1 MPLVTGERALHKTQ
15 IGVEITHGTGVSP
28 TVILDAESGAIID
41 LDRSP
46 ASPDLDF
53 SSLAREQP
61 GYGSFGVRH
70 ATMPEKGVVTFNT
83 IMYRLRHGIAGSV
96 TPTGA
101 GPYVWVYGADNSSDT
116 VQSATI
122 EEGDTIQAY
131 RMTFGLVSNY
141 HFFFSDLAAPGNS
154 PWNFECTWMGADKQP
169 VTFAGGAS
177 ALASSGYAM
186 GHLTRAYIGS
196 TATAFASLSEQ
207 VSLLATDLV
216 VPTGIVARKWGGITD
231 TMDAHGRMKRAPTGT
246 ATFFQTAATKT
257 GIFDVFN
264 NAGAQMVEKRLR
276 ISAPGTGTDVFIIDG
291 RIRLTA
297 VPIHEANGAT
307 VYAGALQY
315 VYDATLG
322 TDIVFSVTNSVA
334 SLV

>member
-15 IGVEITHGTGVSP
+15 IAAEVTHGTGVAP
-28 TVILDAESGAIID
+28 TVILDSESGAIIA

-61 GYGSFGVRH
+61 GYGTFGVRH

-83 IMYRLRHGIAGSV
+83 IMYRLRHGVAGSV
-96 TPTGA
+96 APTGV
-101 GPYVWVYGADNSSDT
+101 GPYTWVYGMDNSSDT

-131 RMTFGLVSNY
+131 RMTFGLITNY

-154 PWNFECTWMGADKQP
+154 PWNFETTWLGADKQP
-169 VTFAGGAS
+169 VTFAVGAT
-177 ALASSGYAM
+177 AQASSGYAM
-186 GHLTRAYIGS
+186 GHLTQAYIGS
-196 TATAFASLSEQ
+196 TATAFAALSEQ
-207 VSLLATDLV
+207 TSLLAFDLV
-216 VPTGIVARKWGGITD
+216 LPTGIVPRKWGGTTD
-231 TMDAHGRMKRAPTGT
+231 TMDAHGRMKHGPTATG
-246 ATFFQTAATKT
+246 TFFQTALTKT

-264 NAGAQMVEKRLR
+264 TAGAAMVEKRLR
-276 ISAPGTGTDVFIIDG
+276 IKASGTGTDAWIIDG
-291 RIRLTA
+291 RVRLTA

-307 VYAGALQY
+307 VYAAAMQY

-322 TDIVFSVTNSVA
+322 TDIQFTVINSVA
-334 SLV
+334 ALS